1 MSGKKSPSPR
11 SIHPIGDFIRER
23 RKANRLTQRALA
35 ELAGV
40 GTRLISELERGK
52 PTVRL
57 DGVDQVLRVFGK
69 KVGIVDL
76 PAGERQYDN

>member
-1 MSGKKSPSPR
+1 MPANQPPKSKAAQKLGEFVR
-11 SIHPIGDFIRER
+11 KR

-40 GTRLISELERGK
+40 GTRLISEIERGK

-57 DGVDQVLRVFGK
+57 DGIEQVLRVFGK
-69 KVGIVDL
+69 QIGIVDL
-76 PAGERQYDN
+76 EDRA

>member
-1 MSGKKSPSPR
+1 MATPANPSPS
-11 SIHPIGDFIRER
+11 SIHQIGEFIRKR

-57 DGVDQVLRVFGK
+57 DGVEQVLRVFGK
-69 KVGIVDL
+69 KVGIIDL
-76 PAGERQYDN
+76 PVGERH